1 MAGKPKRFMVWR
13 SMSRGNICIV
23 GSKASC
29 NAAGAGLAEAAAA
42 AAMWAPV
49 RAPSAAVVEA
59 VLGLFAQMFST

>member
-29 NAAGAGLAEAAAA
+29 SAAGAGVAEAA

-49 RAPSAAVVEA
+49 KAPSAAVVEA
-59 VLGLFAQMFST
+59 VLGSFVQALPT